1 MAGNSGGGSGGG
13 GGGGAGTA
21 GTDSVVHDCEPQTSI
36 PAPPSANVHDTY
48 VGGNGTFSDSCDPSG
63 NLIAHDCESTMI
75 TGSPTDPGPFY
86 MLTGDVAEELVNC
99 DGRCVNG
106 TCPNICPGIGDS
118 LRYVTIEPD
127 GSATFDDLT
136 NGLSYQ
142 CQLYGM
148 AEGYDC
154 KTMPM
159 VGDVAVV
166 SENFSDDCPADPFI
180 YTYLN
185 GVLTCSYDQCDV
197 IEP

>member
-1 MAGNSGGGSGGG
+1 MAGQSGGGSGGG
-13 GGGGAGTA
+13 SGASA
-21 GTDSVVHDCEPQTSI
+21 GMASVAHDCEAQVSVA
-36 PAPPSANVHDTY
+36 APPSANVHDTF

-63 NLIAHDCESTMI
+63 NLVTHECDYTSI
-75 TGSPTDPGPFY
+75 TGPPGDPGPFY
-86 MLTGDVAEELVNC
+86 MLTGDVKEEFVNC

-142 CQLYGM
+142 CLLYGM
-148 AEGYDC
+148 ADGYDC

-180 YTYLN
+180 YTHLD
-185 GVLTCSYDQCDV
+185 GMLTCSYDDCDV